1 MSKIN
6 VLEPNV
12 FNKIAAGEVVER
24 PASIVKELVENS
36 IDAGAKNID
45 IFVID
50 GGISYIQVTDD
61 GCGIEASEVKKAFMP
76 HATSK
81 IEKAD
86 DLESI
91 GTLGFRGEAL
101 ASIGSVAQV
110 SLTTRTKDE
119 SVASYLEVDGGIFS
133 EVKQIGSPVGTE
145 VRVKNIFYNIPVRRK
160 FLKKPKQEENAISEI
175 VARLILANP
184 DISFTYSAD
193 DKIVYQSSGKN
204 KEDALYSVY
213 GSNIL
218 KNVIPISVKDDDIE
232 VSGFISKPTYSK
244 PNSTYQTVIING
256 RYVSCKLIS
265 TAIMRVYEDYMMTR
279 AYPFFVVYINLP
291 NTDVDVNVHPN
302 KLEVKF
308 LDSQRIFALMNHI
321 IDNTLMDFR
330 NSREAAQEELLREQ
344 AENNIYNYNS
354 SNLTINNDKNINSF
368 NEIIF
373 KEPAQQA
380 FINQSN
386 EDSKLSEIVI
396 QTASGNQQNADSKLI
411 YNQKDMSVPEPILQQ
426 KTLFDGLS
434 KNFDMMTVKVVGKI
448 FNTFIII
455 EIEDRVFL
463 IDQHAAHE
471 RILYDELMDVV
482 NDRELKIQPLLLPY
496 ILETNNIE
504 HQFIIDNLETFTRLG
519 FDIDE
524 FGSDSFKV
532 SGVPYN
538 LPNLEIGIF
547 FNDVLKD
554 INTILTLK
562 NEDLVAEYFAQKACK
577 HAVKGGDDLK
587 TSEIINLLEQIA
599 RDEPQL
605 QCPHGRPFVIEIK
618 KYDIDK
624 WFKRIV

>member
-24 PASIVKELVENS
+24 PASVVKELVENS

-218 KNVIPISVKDDDIE
+218 KNVIPISVNDDDIE

-321 IDNTLMDFR
+321 VDNTLMDFR

-344 AENNIYNYNS
+344 AEYNNFNYNS
-354 SNLTINNDKNINSF
+354 SNSINNKNVNSV
-368 NEIIF
+368 NDIIF

-380 FINQSN
+380 FINQSD
-386 EDSKLSEIVI
+386 EDSKLNEIVI
-396 QTASGNQQNADSKLI
+396 QTVSSNNQQNADSKLV
-411 YNQKDMSVPEPILQQ
+411 YNQRDMSVPEPILQQ

-538 LPNLEIGIF
+538 LPNLEIGVF

-605 QCPHGRPFVIEIK
+605 QCPHGRPFVVEIK